1 MTIWA
6 DNVPYTRVHKNAR
19 HEKYKMQTY
28 CREEVKRL
36 WRLGGKSGGNRG
48 SEDGEEFRDR
58 IVTRLGSK
66 GPQTSN

>member
-6 DNVPYTRVHKNAR
+6 DIASYTRVHKNAR

-48 SEDGEEFRDR
+48 SEDGEEFR
-58 IVTRLGSK
+58 GSNSHK
-66 GPQTSN
+66 IGE